1 VSAEKIVLAAHG
13 SRSPE
18 ANASVVELARTLGER
33 LDARVFAAF
42 LEMAEPTIL
51 EAMRMAASHQ
61 ARRIVV
67 VPFFLA
73 PGMHVRRDLLRIVE
87 QSRRELGVPIVVAEF
102 FGSHAQIPE
111 LLFDITRAALGHAG
125 GAGGPLRGPDDLRTR
140 QE

>member
-1 VSAEKIVLAAHG
+1 
-13 SRSPE
+13 
-18 ANASVVELARTLGER
+18 
-33 LDARVFAAF
+33 
-42 LEMAEPTIL
+42 
-51 EAMRMAASHQ
+51 MAASHQ

-73 PGMHVRRDLLRIVE
+73 PGMHVRRDLRRIVE

-111 LLFDITRAALGHAG
+111 LLVDITRAALGHAG